1 MLVSLLHLLV
11 TSYHQHCIF
20 QEKFSDGSRYVGEY
34 QDGNRHGT
42 GISYAA
48 SCQKLYEGEWFDDLK
63 DGRGHLYSHRHD
75 KSSWEGSYRG
85 DFHRGKFCGMGLYC
99 YSDGTSIEG
108 QWVDDVP
115 RDGDWSIKY
124 PDGSKFYGFATF
136 FPEDNAS
143 GTSSASTAGDCLR
156 VPLPHGFGT
165 LTYPSGQRYVGS
177 FEYGEFQDAR

>member
-1 MLVSLLHLLV
+1 LLVSLLHLLV
-11 TSYHQHCIF
+11 TSYHQHCIV

-34 QDGNRHGT
+34 QNGNRHGT
-42 GISYAA
+42 GILYAA
-48 SCQKLYEGEWFDDLK
+48 SGQKLYEGEWFDDLK
-63 DGRGHLYSHRHD
+63 DGQGHLYSHKHD
-75 KSSWEGSYRG
+75 RSSWEGSYRG

-115 RDGDWSIKY
+115 RDGDWSINY

-136 FPEDNAS
+136 FPEDNTS
-143 GTSSASTAGDCLR
+143 GTSSVSTAGDCLR